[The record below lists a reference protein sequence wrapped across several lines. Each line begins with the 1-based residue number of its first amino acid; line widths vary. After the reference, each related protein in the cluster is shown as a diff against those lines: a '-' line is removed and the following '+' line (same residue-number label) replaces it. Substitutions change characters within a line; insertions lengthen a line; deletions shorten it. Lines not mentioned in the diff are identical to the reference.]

1 MCAVWSLKLDD
12 SSWSGWKNRSIF
24 VDRPSPQVPHFHPWD
39 GSPKISSNSC
49 EFMVHLTPI
58 VVPWSL
64 KHGHLSE
71 ASSKKLHPLVGVPH
85 LFYSLPDGR
94 SHECIPSIHPMILP
108 WVTWVPWVYSWKILP
123 MTKSHDLYEKRHETT
138 QKISKKWS
146 FIHYFSIK
154 YENIYSIWTLCQ

>member
-12 SSWSGWKNRSIF
+12 SSWSGMEKSIDLRRST
-24 VDRPSPQVPHFHPWD
+24 
-39 GSPKISSNSC
+39 ISSGATLSSLGWFTENQQQ
-49 EFMVHLTPI
+49 FLWVHLTPI

-94 SHECIPSIHPMILP
+94 SHECIPSILPMILP